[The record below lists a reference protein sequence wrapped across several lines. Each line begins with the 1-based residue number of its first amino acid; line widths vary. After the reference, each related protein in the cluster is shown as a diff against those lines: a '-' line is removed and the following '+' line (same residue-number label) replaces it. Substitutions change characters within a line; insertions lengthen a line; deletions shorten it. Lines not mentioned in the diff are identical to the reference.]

1 MWHESNDSENFAMIA
16 KFSLT
21 LRKFRYAIVKL
32 LCLHVASCIS
42 SSLIVLHPG
51 LDEIDEKSYE
61 LGINQQNYD
70 VKLEMLVEAHK
81 TYKTTKNN
89 LETKLVVL
97 MDLHMSIGINNMI
110 STQKALK
117 TYLK

>member
-1 MWHESNDSENFAMIA
+1 M
-16 KFSLT
+16 
-21 LRKFRYAIVKL
+21 Y
-32 LCLHVASCIS
+32 LHAASCIS
-42 SSLIVLHPG
+42 SSLKALHPR

-81 TYKTTKNN
+81 TCKTTKKN

-97 MDLHMSIGINNMI
+97 IDLHMLIGLNNMI

-117 TYLK
+117 TYLR

>member
-1 MWHESNDSENFAMIA
+1 M
-16 KFSLT
+16 
-21 LRKFRYAIVKL
+21 
-32 LCLHVASCIS
+32 
-42 SSLIVLHPG
+42 

-70 VKLEMLVEAHK
+70 VNLEMLVEAHK
-81 TYKTTKNN
+81 TCKTTKTN
-89 LETKLVVL
+89 LEKKSVAL
-97 MDLHMSIGINNMI
+97 MDLQMSIGLNNMI